1 MYNIYYRAV
10 ARVSRPEGVI
20 VTYLGYAALFV
31 LALAALIAF
40 LRSYKDYGNG
50 LTGRTLVD
58 LGLSLSAI
66 FVALVLAA
74 YMSTS
79 AQALITGSPALVV
92 VMTLLLGA
100 SLLLI
105 AAGKLR
111 KTKVGK
117 PVKKGEGDD
126 VG

>member
-1 MYNIYYRAV
+1 M
-10 ARVSRPEGVI
+10 
-20 VTYLGYAALFV
+20 TYLGYAALFV

-40 LRSYKDYGNG
+40 LRSYKDYRDG

-117 PVKKGEGDD
+117 PVKRGEGDD

>member
-1 MYNIYYRAV
+1 
-10 ARVSRPEGVI
+10 
-20 VTYLGYAALFV
+20 
-31 LALAALIAF
+31 
-40 LRSYKDYGNG
+40 
-50 LTGRTLVD
+50 
-58 LGLSLSAI
+58 GLSLSAI

-79 AQALITGSPALVV
+79 AQALIAGSPALVV
-92 VMTLLLGA
+92 VMSLLLIV

-105 AAGKLR
+105 AAGTLR